1 MIETVVALA
10 LIIALS
16 ATFGILN
23 AKSREDLGSER
34 ERRRNAESR
43 SGKII
48 KGIERLMDP
57 RPTRDVLI
65 KHWER
70 RLSKATR
77 RSDDPPVS
85 DPDD

>member
-43 SGKII
+43 SDKII
-48 KGIERLMDP
+48 NGIERLMDP
-57 RPTRDVLI
+57 RPTRSVLI
-65 KHWER
+65 KHWKR

-77 RSDDPPVS
+77 RPDDPSLP
-85 DPDD
+85 DPDE

>member
-1 MIETVVALA
+1 MVEAAFALA
-10 LIIALS
+10 LMIALA

-23 AKSREDLGSER
+23 AKSREDLGGER
-34 ERRRNAESR
+34 ERRKNAESR
-43 SGKII
+43 SNKII
-48 KGIERLMDP
+48 KGIEKLMDP

-77 RSDDPPVS
+77 RIDDPSVS
-85 DPDD
+85 DTDD